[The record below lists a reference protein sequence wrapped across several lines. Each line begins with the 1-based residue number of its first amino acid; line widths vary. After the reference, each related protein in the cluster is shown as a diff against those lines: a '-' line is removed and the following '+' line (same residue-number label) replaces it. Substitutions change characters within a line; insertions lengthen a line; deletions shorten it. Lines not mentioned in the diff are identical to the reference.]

1 MPVAPHRRPPRP
13 PTLGLLFALVLPLLV
28 GASTAVLA
36 WPLWLQWGWVGQRA
50 LLASAGLALAAAL
63 LAMLLVLQCLRRP
76 WRELLAVAQ
85 AHRNGRFERLAAGR
99 LPAHAQRIADALTD
113 HAVARAHQQSATK
126 QAVETATAGLRAQ
139 LEQLRRDARAAHE
152 RADDQHNALQH
163 QSQLLAGLSHELR
176 TPLSAI
182 MGHADRLRAS
192 AASADSQEQAESLYR
207 CAQNLLGTI
216 NDLLDWSRI
225 AAGALTLHEV
235 SFDLADT
242 VEDALALIAPAACD
256 KQLELVHFI
265 YHDVPTR
272 LRGDPARLQQIMT
285 NLLSNAVKYT
295 QHGEVVLRI
304 MKEGEDSEGVRLR
317 ISVSDTGQ
325 GIAPARLPRLFDV
338 YTPSASG
345 TPGSSTGLGLSIVKS
360 LAHSMQGDVDVESTP
375 GKGSTFGV
383 SLRLERQRDRGTE
396 LPLQALQGTTAWLL
410 EPSGTARLALTH
422 SLDYWGVQWRA
433 FDGPDVIARALA
445 SSQSPPTFVLL
456 GLRVEDLAERSVLA
470 LLDQPAD
477 GSARV
482 VLLRSAAP
490 GDLQRARRCG
500 ADVALPKS
508 IGRGALYRALCAAL
522 IGHGEGQQRPLA
534 GLRFLV
540 ADNATA
546 TRGLLV
552 HMLRELGAD
561 TVAAEDGDAALQR
574 FDAQP
579 TDGALLDLH
588 MPGRDGMSLMRVLR
602 SRDSGARRPV
612 LVLMSAWFD
621 ADEQRQAALAGAD
634 VVISKPFDSRQL
646 LRALAPWLRQRGAS
660 AQFDADSGSGIDA
673 RLLEDAEL
681 RAMLVEELP
690 SQLETVELSF
700 DAGDAIGLRE
710 AAHALHGTAA
720 FYHLHRIR
728 GLAARV
734 ERRIQQGGNAPIV
747 GLEMR
752 DDIAQLRSGILDTL
766 QHLRDATEGDSGP
779 APGADVRG

>member
-1 MPVAPHRRPPRP
+1 MPAPPHRRSIRP
-13 PTLGLLFALVLPLLV
+13 PTATVLLALALPLLV
-28 GASTAVLA
+28 A
-36 WPLWLQWGWVGQRA
+36 
-50 LLASAGLALAAAL
+50 LASAVAVWPVWEQWAWPRDHRLLATMGCALAAGL
-63 LAMLLVLQCLRRP
+63 LAVLVMLQRLRHP
-76 WRELLAVAQ
+76 WKELLAVAQ
-85 AHRNGRFERLAAGR
+85 AHQNGRFERLAAGP
-99 LPAHAQRIADALTD
+99 LPKYAQRVADALAD
-113 HAVARAHQQSATK
+113 HAIARAHQQTAVK
-126 QAVETATAGLRAQ
+126 QAVETANAGLRAQ

-152 RADDQHNALQH
+152 RADDQQNALQH

-176 TPLSAI
+176 TPLGAI

-192 AASADSQEQAESLYR
+192 AASSDAQEQAESLYR

-256 KQLELVHFI
+256 KELELVHFI

-295 QHGEVVLRI
+295 DRGEVVLRI
-304 MKEGEDSEGVRLR
+304 MKEGDDGNRVRLR
-317 ISVSDTGQ
+317 FSVSDTGQ
-325 GIAPARLPRLFDV
+325 GIPQARLPRLFDA

-345 TPGSSTGLGLSIVKS
+345 KPGSSTGLGLSIVKS
-360 LAHSMQGDVDVESTP
+360 LAHSMHGDVDVESTP
-375 GKGSTFGV
+375 DAGSTFGV
-383 SLRLERQRDRGTE
+383 TLQLERQRDRSND

-410 EPSGTARLALTH
+410 EPSATARLALTH

-445 SSQSPPTFVLL
+445 SSQAPPTFILL
-456 GLRVEDLAERSVLA
+456 GLSVEDLSERSVLA
-470 LLDQPAD
+470 LLDHPSNGA
-477 GSARV
+477 ARV

-490 GDLQRARRCG
+490 ADLQRARRCG
-500 ADVALPKS
+500 AEVALSKS
-508 IGRGALYRALCAAL
+508 VGRGALYRALCAAV
-522 IGHGEGQQRPLA
+522 IGHGDGHQRPLA

-546 TRGLLV
+546 TRGLIV
-552 HMLRELGAD
+552 HMLRELGAE
-561 TVAAEDGDAALQR
+561 TVAAEDGDIALKR
-574 FDAQP
+574 FDEQP

-588 MPGRDGMSLMRVLR
+588 MPGRDGMHLMRVLR
-602 SRDSGARRPV
+602 SRDTGTRRPA

-621 ADEQRQAALAGAD
+621 ADEQREAALAGAD
-634 VVISKPFDSRQL
+634 VVMSKPFDSRQL
-646 LRALAPWLRQRGAS
+646 LRALAPWLRQRGAVATHEDNGS
-660 AQFDADSGSGIDA
+660 SGIDA

-681 RAMLVEELP
+681 REMLIEELP
-690 SQLETVELSF
+690 GQLQTVEQCF
-700 DAGDAIGLRE
+700 AAGDAIGMRE

-720 FYHLHRIR
+720 FYHLHRVR

-734 ERRIQQGGNAPIV
+734 EKRLQQRGNAPIV
-747 GLEMR
+747 TLEIR
-752 DDIAQLRSGILDTL
+752 DDISQLRASIFDTL
-766 QHLRDATEGDSGP
+766 RHMRAAASAEAPAQADSSKQ
-779 APGADVRG
+779 